1 MAIKDQMPYKMDMHE
16 LVKDN
21 RFLFVLVGIGT
32 GVLLI
37 GVAIGSHPPY
47 HEIFIALGAALII
60 ASAVAIYM
68 MATTRQVAKNLHER
82 FNELTQTLKENHVE
96 TTGLLKKMDGSLTN
110 MTVSMKNMA
119 VAITNMAVSQENMAV
134 SLENVASSQKDIIT
148 ILKRIDSKMKPDS

>member
-1 MAIKDQMPYKMDMHE
+1 MAIKDQMPYEMDMHE
-16 LVKDN
+16 LIMDN

-37 GVAIGSHPPY
+37 GIAIGSHPPY

-82 FNELTQTLKENHVE
+82 FNELTQTLKENHTE
-96 TTGLLKKMDGSLTN
+96 TICLLKKMDGSL
-110 MTVSMKNMA
+110 
-119 VAITNMAVSQENMAV
+119 TNMAVSQENMAV
-134 SLENVASSQKDIIT
+134 SQENMAVSIKNMAVSIKNMASSQKDIIT
-148 ILKRIDSKMKPDS
+148 VLKRIDSKMKPDS